1 MTKETQNHVM
11 TRTMELKTRNKL
23 ICSPLLLKSGA
34 DFGGTDLDI
43 VARIFTDIKF
53 DRDRQKESDVRD
65 TKKMEETA

>member
-1 MTKETQNHVM
+1 MTNETQNHVM

-43 VARIFTDIKF
+43 AESIFADIKF
-53 DRDRQKESDVRD
+53 DRAMQKECDVRD
-65 TKKMEETA
+65 LKKMEEIA